1 MSVALLGSLE
11 CAQGILKMGPCSA
24 KQHGQSEF
32 CVESA
37 HDTTRHDTLV
47 RDCTAA
53 EDVDDTRGVV
63 ALRCIFPRTS
73 TCRYIIFVEQLGRSG
88 FGDAARDTAV
98 EDGIAIPQL
107 PGRMPGGD
115 EARHGGEYAR

>member
-1 MSVALLGSLE
+1 MTVALLGSLE

-37 HDTTRHDTLV
+37 HDTTRSSGTAA
-47 RDCTAA
+47 AA
-53 EDVDDTRGVV
+53 EDLDDTRGVV

-73 TCRYIIFVEQLGRSG
+73 TCCYIIFVEQLGRSG
-88 FGDAARDTAV
+88 FGDAAKDTAV
-98 EDGIAIPQL
+98 EDGIAIPQV